1 MFQRE
6 EIEKYQK
13 ITAPTEL
20 KDRVRF
26 SVIQTKKA
34 MRKKMAVTVAAG
46 LTLFL
51 VSGSLLGKN
60 SVTLSVNDVV
70 VTRETLCIENQ
81 EVVPL
86 TVNVSQQRSLPVYI
100 PMEIAVLNDAKISV
114 NVGTLLQMNA
124 EKQSAGS
131 SSIEFSKSVQV
142 YWILDEYTQEDPV
155 CTITSGW
162 KEVQY
167 AVEYEA
173 ETGAY
178 RIKKTK

>member
-26 SVIQTKKA
+26 SVIQTQKA
-34 MRKKMAVTVAAG
+34 RRKKMAVTAAAG

-70 VTRETLCIENQ
+70 VTREALSIENQ

-86 TVNVSQQRSLPVYI
+86 TANVSQQRSLPVCI
-100 PMEIAVLNDAKISV
+100 PMEIAVWKDAKMSV
-114 NVGTLLQMNA
+114 NVGTLLQMN
-124 EKQSAGS
+124 EEGQSAETA
-131 SSIEFSKSVQV
+131 SIEFSKSVQV
-142 YWILDEYTQEDPV
+142 YWILDAYEQEDPV

-162 KEVQY
+162 KEVRY
-167 AVEYEA
+167 VLEYEA
-173 ETGAY
+173 EAGAY